1 MPSSHPRGPITVLQ
15 VVPALDTGG
24 AERTT
29 IDMAAALSGRGDRA
43 LVASAGGR
51 MEAELAA
58 AGGELIRIPAASK
71 NPIEMAVNAARI
83 ARIVR
88 RGHVDIV
95 HARSRA
101 PAWAALVACR
111 ITGVPL
117 VTTYHGVYGE
127 RNAAKRFYNS
137 VMARGDVVIANSH
150 YTAELVRER
159 YGTQPER
166 VAVIHRGTDL
176 KRFDPATV
184 GEDRR
189 AALRAAWGLGGSER
203 VVLNLARLTGWKGQR
218 VLIEAAALPPLS
230 GFPDLVIVLAG
241 DDQGRSGYRR
251 ELEGLIEKSG
261 GPGRIR
267 LVGHCEDV
275 AAALSLAAAAVVAST
290 EPEAFGRAAVEAQA
304 MGVPV
309 VVTDHGAAT
318 ETVLAPPDVAPSAR
332 TGWRVPPGDPNALA
346 VALAEALTLSAPEHA
361 ALAARA
367 RTHASGFSV
376 EAMQAATLAVYDRLL
391 SRAGNNRRLP
401 GPESPPIG

>member
-29 IDMAAALSGRGDRA
+29 IDIAAALSRRGDRA
-43 LVASAGGR
+43 LVASEGGR

-58 AGGELIRIPAASK
+58 AGGELIRIPAGRK
-71 NPIEMAVNAARI
+71 NPAEMAANAARL
-83 ARIVR
+83 ARFVR
-88 RGHVDIV
+88 RERVDIV

-101 PAWAALVACR
+101 PAWAALAACR

-127 RNAAKRFYNS
+127 RNAAKRLYNS
-137 VMARGDVVIANSH
+137 VMARGDLVIANSH

-159 YGTQPER
+159 YSTPPER
-166 VAVIHRGTDL
+166 VVVIHRGTDL
-176 KRFDPATV
+176 KRFDPA
-184 GEDRR
+184 GIDESRR
-189 AALRAAWGLGGSER
+189 AALRAAWRLGGSER

-230 GFPDLVIVLAG
+230 SLSNIVVVLAG

-251 ELEGLIEKSG
+251 ELEGLIERSG
-261 GPGRIR
+261 GAGRVR

-275 AAALSLAAAAVVAST
+275 AAALSLAVTAVVAST

-309 VVTDHGAAT
+309 VVTAHGAAT

-332 TGWRVPPGDPNALA
+332 TGWRVPPGDPHALA
-346 VALAEALTLSAPEHA
+346 VAMAEALTLSASERA
-361 ALAARA
+361 VLAARA
-367 RTHASGFSV
+367 RTHAAGFSV
-376 EAMQAATLAVYDRLL
+376 EAMQSATLAVYDRLL

-401 GPESPPIG
+401 GPESPPVG